1 MPLPLFV
8 KGEKKMLNIKINLP
22 GLPNIICDDITK
34 LTREE
39 WLAVRKNAN
48 GGYSIGGSNAAS
60 IMGEGYESLLDV
72 YNRILDIPMEQRV
85 MPQLQL
91 DLGHFYERQI
101 AEKFAEQNNYTLID
115 TEEMYQHATFPWMI
129 ADFDYLCV
137 DNKTGKIKGLEIKH
151 TDPMNFD
158 FQDQMKAGEPPI
170 KYVWQVRHY
179 MAIAQLDEWIICL
192 GWKRGNVATEIT
204 DIAFTSVMR
213 DLAVENCMIEE
224 QRLFLENTRN
234 GIRPSMIGTDVDQA
248 LDAMKRAFG
257 AGNGA
262 ELVFTDPKIAE
273 LMEQLWFANENSK
286 LAAKKAKEAEDV
298 TKRLSVAIR
307 EKMHNASTAEA
318 VANDVLYSVKIKT
331 QNKTKV
337 DEEEVKL
344 TYPALFEECRLFDSA
359 VFRKNYAKEFKGLQ
373 QIWVAA
379 SDMLVVTSKKVGGA
393 T

>member
-1 MPLPLFV
+1 M
-8 KGEKKMLNIKINLP
+8 ISTKISLP
-22 GLPNIICDDITK
+22 GNPNIICDDITK

-72 YNRILDIPMEQRV
+72 YNRIQNIPMEPRV

-115 TEEMYQHATFPWMI
+115 TEEMYQHAKFPWMI

-158 FQDQMKAGEPPI
+158 FQDQMKEGKPPI

-273 LMEQLWFANENSK
+273 LMEQLWFANESST

-298 TKRLSVAIR
+298 TKRLSVAVR

-318 VANDVLYSVKIKT
+318 VTNNVLYSVKIKT
-331 QNKTKV
+331 TNKTKV

-359 VFRKNYAKEFKGLQ
+359 AFRKNHAKEFKDIQ
-373 QIWVAA
+373 QTWVAA
-379 SDMLVVTSKKVGGA
+379 SDMLVVTSKKVGG
-393 T
+393 TT